1 MLKFQFDAGEA
12 KHLQSLG
19 VDPQLLWGERDE
31 YDITTAVQ
39 DFKPRSNYFKGKMV
53 PKSEQ
58 LEYLAHLMDHPL
70 EVEPRITV
78 LSSFP
83 SDHRAKLAALNVFA
97 NAVQD
102 TEGRV
107 AKPRWVTL
115 YNDRFDYDKLRAT
128 RPSFLVITN
137 ITMEST
143 SYKLERLRDILEMF
157 PKVPRVVV
165 TGGNIDPV
173 ELFTSRIHLP
183 VAGAVSIGPQHVVK
197 NILDL
202 MTSPL

>member
-1 MLKFQFDAGEA
+1 MLDFQFDAVRA

-19 VDPQLLWGERDE
+19 VDPQLLWGDKDE
-31 YDITTAVQ
+31 YDITDAVQ
-39 DFKPRSNYFKGKMV
+39 DFKPKSNYFKGKV
-53 PKSEQ
+53 VSITEQ
-58 LEYLAHLMDHPL
+58 LDYFANLMDNPL

-83 SDHRAKLAALNVFA
+83 SDHRAKMAALNVFN
-97 NAVQD
+97 NAVED
-102 TEGRV
+102 TAGKI
-107 AKPRWVTL
+107 AKPYWLTL
-115 YNDRFDYDKLRAT
+115 YNDRLDYEKIKAK
-128 RPSFLVITN
+128 RPNFLVITN
-137 ITMEST
+137 VVMEST

-157 PKVPRVVV
+157 PKIPRIVV

-183 VAGAVSIGPQHVVK
+183 VAGAVSIGPTHVVK

-202 MTSPL
+202 MTQ